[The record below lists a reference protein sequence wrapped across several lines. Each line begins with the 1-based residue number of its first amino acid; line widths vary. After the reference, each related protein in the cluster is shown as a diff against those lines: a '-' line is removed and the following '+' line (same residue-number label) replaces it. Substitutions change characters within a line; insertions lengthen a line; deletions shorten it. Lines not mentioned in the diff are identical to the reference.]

1 MWLGEGG
8 GDMGSL
14 DGLREGFEQDPILL
28 LAWVHYL
35 SFDLFVG
42 MWITRDRARL
52 GLSPWPVAPCLLL
65 TLMLGPVGLALYLGL
80 RWATRRTLRFEVD
93 APQDAAPQDDDVA
106 EPVSLASARPRP
118 PRRGRLLGGDPLG
131 PGVEGLELGLLLGLR
146 TCTAHTL
153 YSAVPV
159 TLSPAALVSRLA
171 RAARRSAGASTR
183 SRASHPG

>member
-1 MWLGEGG
+1 MTWDAAFLVANALAGAAWAPLLFAPRSRLTAAWVATPLGPLAFALVYGALCGVMWLGESG

-93 APQDAAPQDDDVA
+93 APQDDAAQDDD
-106 EPVSLASARPRP
+106 
-118 PRRGRLLGGDPLG
+118 
-131 PGVEGLELGLLLGLR
+131 
-146 TCTAHTL
+146 
-153 YSAVPV
+153 
-159 TLSPAALVSRLA
+159 
-171 RAARRSAGASTR
+171 AG
-183 SRASHPG
+183 